1 MPTLNEDQNPESLRR
16 LKAAAYYQGAGFG
29 SFAAFFRLVETQ
41 RLQIRRAYQRRYPW
55 RTAVLSAQLSTLQE
69 AFEHREFKDALDGF
83 HLLGRPEEIFEQLA
97 AIAGKMLGIGDWP
110 SLRMVRHLPAP
121 FQGRA
126 WDALSIDAN
135 DGVRFSVPEGIYYR
149 AGSYTFCYF
158 EFVVAHELVHWAIS
172 KFSRR
177 SLPFTSPLEEG
188 ICDVVAL
195 EILAQYGHRPQVLS
209 NLLIYNRALQ
219 PELPW
224 AVYWQASRIVAS
236 MVLADGWEE
245 LLRVLR
251 GGRERVNS
259 LVGGATTSRHGVH
272 LPNSLA
278 AIENAAT
285 VVPLHIDTFLA
296 LSAAVALQEGHV
308 VRLQQLKQEA
318 GLPLNTLRK
327 ALGWLD
333 EAGWVTRLNA
343 TELFVPFE
351 GVPSFIRYTL

>member
-1 MPTLNEDQNPESLRR
+1 MPTLKKDQNPEPLRR
-16 LKAAAYYQGAGFG
+16 LKAAAYYLGAGFG
-29 SFAAFFRLVETQ
+29 SFAFFRLVDPQ

-55 RTAVLSAQLSTLQE
+55 RASVLSAQLSTLQE
-69 AFEHREFKDALDGF
+69 AFEHRGFKDALDGF
-83 HLLGRPEEIFEQLA
+83 HQPGRPEEIFEHLA
-97 AIAGKMLGIGDWP
+97 AIAGTMLGIGDWP
-110 SLRMVRHLPAP
+110 SLRMVRDLPER
-121 FQGRA
+121 FHRRM
-126 WDALSIDAN
+126 WDALSIDTN
-135 DGVRFSVPEGIYYR
+135 DGVRFSVPEGVYYR
-149 AGSYTFCYF
+149 ATSYTLYYF

-177 SLPFTSPLEEG
+177 DLPFTSPLEEG

-195 EILAQYGHRPQVLS
+195 EVLARYGYRPPVLS

-224 AVYWQASRIVAS
+224 SVYWQASRIVAS

-259 LVGGATTSRHGVH
+259 LVGGAATNRHGVP
-272 LPNSLA
+272 LLNSLA
-278 AIENAAT
+278 AIENAAS

-296 LSAAVALQEGHV
+296 LSAAVGLQEGHV
-308 VRLQQLKQEA
+308 VRLRRLKQEA
-318 GLPLNTLRK
+318 ALPLNTLRK
-327 ALGWLD
+327 ALDWLD
-333 EAGWVTRLNA
+333 ETGWVTRLNA

-351 GVPSFIRYTL
+351 CVPSFIRYTL